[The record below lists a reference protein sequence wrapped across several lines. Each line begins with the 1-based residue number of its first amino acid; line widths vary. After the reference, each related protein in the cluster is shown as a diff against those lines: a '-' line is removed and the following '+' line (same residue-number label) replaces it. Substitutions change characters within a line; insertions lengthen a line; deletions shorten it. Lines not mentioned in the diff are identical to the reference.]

1 MDIQKVHEL
10 AEKLWC
16 RQLIVKMKTAI
27 LLFGDYRQFEKAS
40 ISHEFFKYMD
50 VDFFISTWD
59 KTTSYDE
66 HYDSNIEKITDYRIN
81 KFLLKNAVFHSIVDE
96 NLYANKSSTEKMIFH
111 WKVLAKALRESTV
124 EYDCVCLLRI
134 DFYIKSFNYDE
145 LVLES
150 QSNKLH
156 VGYGGYV
163 EEEDNLYNIADV
175 SYSGKPEIVLDYID
189 RIPEAPIASHY
200 DFGCI
205 VNYSLIEVEVQ
216 KSIIGLLVRPLTA
229 HLITSDHEYNT
240 KSLEDNFENIVI
252 LSLIYNKWLH
262 SYTYGTPTLLTLKE
276 FISHIKVHIE
286 NFNLKEYEK

>member
-1 MDIQKVHEL
+1 
-10 AEKLWC
+10 
-16 RQLIVKMKTAI
+16 MKTAI

-40 ISHEFFKYMD
+40 ISYEFFKYMD
-50 VDFFISTWD
+50 ADFFISTWD
-59 KTTSYDE
+59 KTTSYDK
-66 HYDSNIEKITDYRIN
+66 YYNPDTEKITNYRVN
-81 KFLLKNAVFHSIVDE
+81 KFLPKNAVFHSIIDE
-96 NLYANKSSTEKMIFH
+96 NLHENKTSTEKMIFH
-111 WKVLAKALRESTV
+111 WKVLAKALKESTV

-156 VGYGGYV
+156 VGYGGYK
-163 EEEDNLYNIADV
+163 EEDGLYNIADV

-189 RIPEAPIASHY
+189 RMPEAPIASHY

-205 VNYSLIEVEVQ
+205 VSNSLIEPEVQ
-216 KSIIGLLVRPLTA
+216 KSIIGLLVRPFTR
-229 HLITSDHEYNT
+229 HLITPDHKYNI

-262 SYTYGTPTLLTLKE
+262 SYTYGTPTPLTLKE
-276 FISHIKVHIE
+276 FVSHIKVHIE
-286 NFNLKEYEK
+286 NFELKEYEE

>member
-1 MDIQKVHEL
+1 
-10 AEKLWC
+10 
-16 RQLIVKMKTAI
+16 MKTAI